1 MSSDVRQILRFL
13 TALLALLGLAAL
25 AGGLLGGWPMLF
37 GPGLMALLAATATLL
52 SSWSLSRRLAETQP
66 LRPPQGRFGL
76 GPLTLLLR
84 NGLDPLQ
91 LLGGLGLL
99 GLLAWLI
106 QPQDWATPTQLT
118 PRLQWLSLGSALLV
132 VTSLAAIARYLRDTP
147 GLPEAPALA
156 RHLRATAALTLLA
169 AAPLAARLADWP
181 QLQLEP
187 SLARILLA
195 LPALAAAE
203 LALRAA
209 LRLARWKRWTQC
221 DRPTQPAGIDLVP
234 LALFFSGPNPVTSV
248 FDALESFFGIDLK
261 GTWALRYVRRSME
274 PLAALMLLAA
284 WASTGVLTVAATD
297 TAVVERFGAPQR
309 DLGPGLH
316 LVAPWPVDRA
326 RRVSTARVHTLRVG
340 HDEEPEVSGGYEP
353 EDTLWARQHANTEYT
368 LLLGDGKDLLAFDGV
383 LHYRVTD
390 ARAWLYAHGE
400 PEAALSSL
408 AYEAVTRRVVD
419 QDLESV
425 LGQDLALAA
434 EEMRAEVQAQAAELG
449 LGVQIVAFTL
459 TAMHPPVAVATD
471 YQGVISARIDQ
482 RTRVLYSHTYTNEI
496 LPGVRAEAA
505 QSLTSAEAAAL
516 ERLAQ
521 ARGAAQAFTTL
532 EARYSAAPEL
542 FRFRRGLET
551 KESQLAD
558 TPLILLDHRIE
569 SQGGDL
575 WIIE

>member
-1 MSSDVRQILRFL
+1 VSTDVRQILRVL
-13 TALLALLGLAAL
+13 TLLLGILGLAAL
-25 AGGLLGGWPMLF
+25 AGGLLGGWPALF

-52 SSWSLSRRLAETQP
+52 SSWSLSRRLSEPQP
-66 LRPPQGRFGL
+66 LRPPEGRFGL

-91 LLGGLGLL
+91 LLAGLGLL
-99 GLLAWLI
+99 GLLGWLV
-106 QPQDWATPTQLT
+106 QPQGWATPAELA

-132 VTSLAAIARYLRDTP
+132 VSSLAAIARYLRDTP
-147 GLPEAPALA
+147 ALPESPALA
-156 RHLRATAALTLLA
+156 RHVRATATLTLLS
-169 AAPLAARLADWP
+169 AAPLAARLAEWP

-187 SLARILLA
+187 TLAWIFLA
-195 LPALAAAE
+195 LPALATAE
-203 LALRAA
+203 LTLRAA
-209 LRLARWKRWTQC
+209 LRLSRWRRWTQG
-221 DRPTQPAGIDLVP
+221 DRPAQPAGIDLVP

-248 FDALESFFGIDLK
+248 FDALEGFFGIDLK
-261 GTWALRYVRRSME
+261 GTWALRYVRRSLE
-274 PLAALMLLAA
+274 PLAALMLLAG
-284 WASTGVLTVAATD
+284 WASTAVLTVPAQD
-297 TAVVERFGAPQR
+297 TAVVERFGAAHR
-309 DLGPGLH
+309 ELGPGLH
-316 LVAPWPVDRA
+316 LLAPWPVESA

-340 HDEEPEVSGGYEP
+340 HDEEPESGQGYEP
-353 EDTLWARQHANTEYT
+353 EDTLWARQHADTEYT

-390 ARAWLYAHGE
+390 ARAWLYAHGD
-400 PEAALSSL
+400 PEAALTSL

-425 LGQDLALAA
+425 LSEDLAQAA
-434 EEMRAEVQAQAAELG
+434 DEMRAEVEAQAIELG

-459 TAMHPPVAVATD
+459 TAMHPPVAVAKD

-482 RTRVLYSHTYTNEI
+482 RTRVLYSQTYTNEV
-496 LPGVRAEAA
+496 LPDVRAEATRDL
-505 QSLTSAEAAAL
+505 SRAEALAL
-516 ERLAQ
+516 ERLAE

-532 EARYSAAPEL
+532 EASYEAAPDL

-551 KESQLAD
+551 KESQLAN